1 MPLLP
6 FTGKLIPIDLKN
18 TPSKTLPLKETYN
31 FSIKGHIQCV
41 INNPTLM
48 PKMYFG
54 PGVEKK
60 ENTEIWHG
68 NLWKESPLFGE
79 TSIIINDGECKS
91 NIYLNLVFLNIK
103 N

>member
-6 FTGKLIPIDLKN
+6 FTGKFIPIDLKN

-31 FSIKGHIQCV
+31 FSIKDHIYRI

-54 PGVEKK
+54 PGVEK
-60 ENTEIWHG
+60 EESIEIWHG
-68 NLWKESPLFGE
+68 NIWKESSLFGE
-79 TSIIINDGECKS
+79 TSIFIDNGKRKNDIFFKS
-91 NIYLNLVFLNIK
+91 CIY
-103 N
+103 